1 MRKVQFANALIRT
14 DCGGRCMFLIE
25 KKIYFL
31 LVVLLSKAKL
41 EKGKG
46 NLSTLSLSD
55 KHITF

>member
-1 MRKVQFANALIRT
+1 
-14 DCGGRCMFLIE
+14 MFLIE
-25 KKIYFL
+25 KKKNYLL
-31 LVVLLSKAKL
+31 LVVDVLLSKAKL